1 MCGYSAIFGDPLRRM
16 VHGQSSYGEH
26 FLSFKKIFST
36 APLGQLRAAARRT
49 KYEDKDVKIGAGKVV
64 GRCVA
69 AVVRWPQT

>member
-1 MCGYSAIFGDPLRRM
+1 MDNLQSLGTPLEEWSM
-16 VHGQSSYGEH
+16 VNLLLLGNS
-26 FLSFKKIFST
+26 FLTFEFQKIFPM
-36 APLGQLRAAARRT
+36 APLRAAARRT